1 MKFIHLSP
9 IRKDVSG
16 ISEADQLVE
25 HLVVLEGEHCR
36 GRHQLDSVK
45 DELAQGAKQV
55 STNCIFKA
63 CVSYAGLLSSLRNS
77 GSTLTAIS

>member
-25 HLVVLEGEHCR
+25 HLVVLEGVYYG
-36 GRHQLDSVK
+36 GRHQLDGVE
-45 DELAQGAKQV
+45 DELAHG
-55 STNCIFKA
+55 
-63 CVSYAGLLSSLRNS
+63 AGLLSLFRNS
-77 GSTLTAIS
+77 GSTLTAIY

>member
-36 GRHQLDSVK
+36 GRHQLDDVK
-45 DELAQGAKQV
+45 DELA
-55 STNCIFKA
+55 
-63 CVSYAGLLSSLRNS
+63 
-77 GSTLTAIS
+77 

>member
-25 HLVVLEGEHCR
+25 HLVVLEGEHYR
-36 GRHQLDSVK
+36 GRHQLDGVK
-45 DELAQGAKQV
+45 DELAQVPGGR
-55 STNCIFKA
+55 
-63 CVSYAGLLSSLRNS
+63 AGQHELH
-77 GSTLTAIS
+77 I